1 MMEEQI
7 LLVLGA
13 ILAGLTVT
21 SVFSRVNLSLS
32 TSPSALL
39 TDYVAHDAPPD
50 LVEQFGRWL
59 LRRYPSLT
67 TFINLE
73 RHTRWL
79 ALSGRP
85 PSIAAVLGLAVLLA
99 LGGVALMAM
108 TGIPLL
114 LGLSV
119 VGFIYPFMRMRKQA
133 NRVKQSVYRAL
144 PELTAP
150 MAAEMAAGNP
160 PDKALERSVEW
171 GGPLAALMGQVIEE
185 GRATGR
191 PTFGRGEFPG
201 SLLQVVDRY
210 DLPALRAFASQIDLA
225 ARKGAAGPELMEGLA
240 RTLIIE
246 YKDKALRDAESLEN
260 RLAVPS
266 VLFFFLPFL
275 FVLLTPL
282 VIPLLSIL

>member
-1 MMEEQI
+1 MEQQI
-7 LLVLGA
+7 LTICAA
-13 ILAGLTVT
+13 IFAGLTVT

-39 TDYVAHDAPPD
+39 TDYVSHDAPPD

-67 TFINLE
+67 ALINLE
-73 RHTRWL
+73 RHAQWL
-79 ALSGRP
+79 GLNGRP
-85 PSIAAVLGLAVLLA
+85 PSTAAVLGLAVLLA
-99 LGGVALMAM
+99 SGGGVLTAL
-108 TGIPLL
+108 TSIPFV

-119 VGFIYPFMRMRKQA
+119 IGFIYPFMRMRKQA

-144 PELTAP
+144 PELTAL

-191 PTFGRGEFPG
+191 PVFGRGESPG
-201 SLLQVVDRY
+201 SLLQVVDRF

>member
-1 MMEEQI
+1 MVEQQI
-7 LLVLGA
+7 LTLFAA
-13 ILAGLTVT
+13 IFAGLTVT
-21 SVFSRVNLSLS
+21 SIFSRVNVSLS
-32 TSPSALL
+32 TTPGALL
-39 TDYVAHDAPPD
+39 ADYVSPDAPPD

-67 TFINLE
+67 ALVNLE
-73 RHTRWL
+73 RQTRWL
-79 ALSGRP
+79 ALTGRP
-85 PSIAAVLGLAVLLA
+85 PSVAAVLGLAVLLA
-99 LGGVALMAM
+99 LGGGLLMVI

-114 LGLSV
+114 LGLSII
-119 VGFIYPFMRMRKQA
+119 GFVYPFMRMRKQA
-133 NRVKQSVYRAL
+133 NRVRQSVYRSL
-144 PELTAP
+144 PELTAL

-171 GGPLAALMGQVIEE
+171 GGALASLMGQVIEE

-191 PTFGRGEFPG
+191 PIFGRGELPG
-201 SLLQVVDRY
+201 SLLQVVDRF

-246 YKDKALRDAESLEN
+246 YKDKALRGAESLTN
-260 RLAVPS
+260 RLALPS

-275 FVLLTPL
+275 FSSGKRD
-282 VIPLLSIL
+282 IQQKGKSC